1 MAVVVVTDSSC
12 RLQSDELK
20 EFDIRQVPLHVLV
33 DGADLRDGVDDVPY
47 DIHDRP
53 RVTTA
58 GATPAELSE
67 TYRQALRDSDG
78 DGVVAVHLSAA
89 LSSTYSSAVEAAREF
104 GSAVRVVNSRSVAMG
119 VGFVAV
125 AAARSAGSG
134 ADLDAAEAAARS
146 ATSHG
151 HVFVVVH
158 RLDNLR
164 RSGRIRKGASWLGTA
179 LALKPLLCLDVDGRL
194 VLDQR
199 IRTITKAHAAMVDR
213 VAEVVGDHGATIAV
227 HHVDN
232 HDAADE
238 IGAAL
243 TMRLPQIESLVVT
256 DTGPVLSIHVGGGAV
271 GVAVHIGE
279 EPAKG

>member
-1 MAVVVVTDSSC
+1 MPVVVVTDSSS

-20 EFDIRQVPLHVLV
+20 QFDIRQVPLHVLV
-33 DGADLRDGVDDVPY
+33 DGTDLRDGVDDVPY
-47 DIHDRP
+47 NIHDRP

-58 GATPAELSE
+58 GATLAELAE
-67 TYRQALRDSDG
+67 TYRQALSDSDG

-89 LSSTYSSAVEAAREF
+89 LSSTYSSAVQAAREF
-104 GSAVRVVNSRSVAMG
+104 GPGVRVVNTRSAAMG
-119 VGFVAV
+119 VGFVAL

-134 ADLDAAEAAARS
+134 ADLDAVEAVARS
-146 ATSHG
+146 SLSRG

-179 LALKPLLCLDVDGRL
+179 LSLKPLLCLDVDGRL

-199 IRTITKAHAAMVDR
+199 IRTVSKARAAMVDR
-213 VAEVVGDHGATIAV
+213 VAEIVGDRQASIAV

-238 IGAAL
+238 LGAAL
-243 TMRLPQIESLVVT
+243 TTRLPQIESLVVT
-256 DTGPVLSIHVGGGAV
+256 DMGPVLSIHVGGGAV
-271 GVAVHIGE
+271 GVAVQLAE
-279 EPAKG
+279 

>member
-1 MAVVVVTDSSC
+1 MPVVVITDSSS
-12 RLQSDELK
+12 RLLPDELK
-20 EFDIRQVPLHVLV
+20 QFDIRQVPLHIMI
-33 DGADLRDGVDDVPY
+33 DGTDLRDGVDDVPY

-58 GATPAELSE
+58 GATPAELIE
-67 TYRQALRDSDG
+67 TYGQALSDSDG

-89 LSSTYSSAVEAAREF
+89 LSSTYSAAVQAAREF
-104 GSAVRVVNSRSVAMG
+104 GPAVRVVNTRSAAMG
-119 VGFVAV
+119 VGFAAL
-125 AAARSAGSG
+125 AAARSAHAGD
-134 ADLDAAEAAARS
+134 DLDTVEGVARS
-146 ATSHG
+146 ALPHG
-151 HVFVVVH
+151 HVFLVVH

-179 LALKPLLCLDVDGRL
+179 LSLKPLLCLDVDGRL

-199 IRTITKAHAAMVDR
+199 IRTVAKAHAALVDR
-213 VAEVVGDHGATIAV
+213 VAEVVGERRASIAV

-243 TMRLPQIESLVVT
+243 TTRLPQIESLVVT
-256 DTGPVLSIHVGGGAV
+256 DMGPVLSIHVGGGAV
-271 GVAVHIGE
+271 GVAVQLAE
-279 EPAKG
+279 

>member
-1 MAVVVVTDSSC
+1 MSVVVVTDSSS
-12 RLQSDELK
+12 RLLPDELK
-20 EFDIRQVPLHVLV
+20 QFDVRQVPLHILV
-33 DGADLRDGVDDVPY
+33 DGTDLRDGVDDVPY

-58 GATPAELSE
+58 GATPAELIE
-67 TYRQALRDSDG
+67 TYGQALSDSGG

-89 LSSTYSSAVEAAREF
+89 LSSTYSAAVQAAREF
-104 GSAVRVVNSRSVAMG
+104 GSAVRVVNTRSVAMG
-119 VGFVAV
+119 VGFTAL
-125 AAARSAGSG
+125 AAARAAAAGD
-134 ADLDAAEAAARS
+134 DLDTVESVARS
-146 ATSHG
+146 ALPYG

-179 LALKPLLCLDVDGRL
+179 LSLKPLLCLDVDGRL

-199 IRTITKAHAAMVDR
+199 IRTAAKAHTALVDR
-213 VAEVVGDHGATIAV
+213 VVELVGDNRATVAV

-232 HDAADE
+232 HDSADE

-243 TMRLPQIESLVVT
+243 TTRLPQIESLVVT
-256 DTGPVLSIHVGGGAV
+256 DMGPVLSIHVGGGAV
-271 GVAVHIGE
+271 GVVVQLTE
-279 EPAKG
+279 S

>member
-1 MAVVVVTDSSC
+1 MAVVVVTDSSS
-12 RLQSDELK
+12 RLHSDELK
-20 EFDIRQVPLHVLV
+20 QFDIRQVPLHVLV

-47 DIHDRP
+47 DIHDRA
-53 RVTTA
+53 RATTA
-58 GATPAELSE
+58 GATPAELSQ

-89 LSSTYSSAVEAAREF
+89 LSATYSSAVQAAREI
-104 GSAVRVVNSRSVAMG
+104 GSAVRVINSRSVAMG
-119 VGFVAV
+119 VGFIAL
-125 AAARSAGSG
+125 AAARSAGAG
-134 ADLDAAEAAARS
+134 ADLDTVEAAARS
-146 ATSHG
+146 AASRG
-151 HVFVVVH
+151 HLFIVVH
-158 RLDNLR
+158 RLDNLG
-164 RSGRIRKGASWLGTA
+164 RSGRIRTSASWLGTA

-213 VAEVVGDHGATIAV
+213 VAEVIGDHRATIAV

-243 TMRLPQIESLVVT
+243 TTRLPQIESLVVT
-256 DTGPVLSIHVGGGAV
+256 DAGPVLSIHVGAGAV
-271 GVAVHIGE
+271 GVAVQIGE
-279 EPAKG
+279 A

>member
-1 MAVVVVTDSSC
+1 MPVVVVTDSSS
-12 RLQSDELK
+12 RLHSDELK

-33 DGADLRDGVDDVPY
+33 DGTDLRDGVDDVPY
-47 DIHDRP
+47 NIHDRP

-58 GATPAELSE
+58 GASPAELVE
-67 TYRQALRDSDG
+67 TYRQALRDSGD

-89 LSSTYSSAVEAAREF
+89 LSSTYSSAVQAAREF

-119 VGFVAV
+119 VGFVALV
-125 AAARSAGSG
+125 AARSAGSG
-134 ADLDAAEAAARS
+134 ADLDAVETAARS
-146 ATSHG
+146 ALSRG

-164 RSGRIRKGASWLGTA
+164 RSGRIRTGASWLGTA
-179 LALKPLLCLDVDGRL
+179 LSLKPLLCLDLDGRL

-213 VAEVVGDHGATIAV
+213 VAEVVGDRRANIAV

-271 GVAVHIGE
+271 GVAVHIDE
-279 EPAKG
+279 E